1 MRGLPGHP
9 IRSGTPVREPR
20 RLPDHLP
27 DRLPDRL
34 PHDEEGSAEIS
45 YVWTVFLSSMIL
57 TSVMISLTQAV
68 DSTDVAHG
76 QAEVDEVAARV
87 VYGINTVLELSRK
100 YPEVAHEQRVDF
112 PKSGVSFVVL
122 GLEDRIVVR
131 QTRNNGASVEM
142 VIYNDQGSVI
152 SGKVRSS
159 TPYLIIDYQPGSN
172 TIQLRAPFEG
182 V

>member
-100 YPEVAHEQRVDF
+100 YPEVAHEQRSTSPRAASPSWSWASRTASWSARRGITV
-112 PKSGVSFVVL
+112 PASKWKYITSKVV
-122 GLEDRIVVR
+122 
-131 QTRNNGASVEM
+131 
-142 VIYNDQGSVI
+142 
-152 SGKVRSS
+152 
-159 TPYLIIDYQPGSN
+159 
-172 TIQLRAPFEG
+172 
-182 V
+182 